1 MHNLKTLV
9 KRRVYIF
16 ALTLLLIS
24 MLPIALNIPLAQA
37 DLQGIG
43 KYLTIEISGE
53 GSVNA
58 LKEKSGETWDF
69 PPYETVKVGAG
80 TVLLTATPAQGWDFF
95 EWLGDVED
103 NSISPTYYKTEKQGI
118 VTAVFVKK
126 LFKITVTT
134 PVGGGNI
141 HLNGVPVSGDI
152 FVEYGA
158 TPEFTFVP
166 DEGNYISSVAV
177 NGSTLDSFVSSYMFP
192 PVTADQT
199 LDVYFSQEGTAFV
212 PAGSD
217 VNVFFNPLNP
227 CESMMFI
234 DAGDGGTATVDD
246 LEEMIDYP
254 VGALAAGWIINV
266 DFTGYGDVLITF
278 QYDPGDLTEDEQ
290 SELRLI
296 RAETL
301 EALRSDVNKDLVVDG
316 QDVCLVANAVKHPE
330 WYDPLC
336 DVNNDGEVTEDD
348 VHMVN
353 ENKGAILVDIT
364 YGPVDTVNN
373 IIHGIT
379 DRFSI
384 FGAH

>member
-1 MHNLKTLV
+1 
-9 KRRVYIF
+9 
-16 ALTLLLIS
+16 
-24 MLPIALNIPLAQA
+24 MLPIALNIPLAQGEVG
-37 DLQGIG
+37 GIG

-69 PPYETVKVGAG
+69 PPNETVKVGAG

-103 NSISPTYYKTEKQGI
+103 NSISPTYYKTEKEGI

-141 HLNGVPVSGDI
+141 HLDGVPVSGDI

-227 CESMMFI
+227 SESMMFI

-278 QYDPGDLTEDEQ
+278 QYDPGNLTENEQ

-336 DVNNDGEVTEDD
+336 DVDNDGEVTEDD

-384 FGAH
+384 FGAHCR